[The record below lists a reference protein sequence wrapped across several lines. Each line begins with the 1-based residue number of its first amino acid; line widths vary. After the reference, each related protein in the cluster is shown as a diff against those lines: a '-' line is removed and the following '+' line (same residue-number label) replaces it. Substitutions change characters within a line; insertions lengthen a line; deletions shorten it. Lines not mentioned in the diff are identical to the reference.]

1 MQTLV
6 IYVVIIILFL
16 IIAITVFN
24 ITKSAIREK
33 RISDFSLSKSDLDDE
48 SIIEKISKT
57 FWSFIHFLSKNLG
70 KSRIL
75 EVLSK
80 DYEKY
85 IMTKEENYKNTLDY
99 ITIKILVTI
108 LSIVVVTILMIL
120 KLIPDNYI
128 ILALAIII
136 GFIFPDIIWSINY
149 VNKCH
154 KISNRLYESV
164 IIIADS
170 LPRCSIEEGISKVIN
185 ELDGPIQDE
194 YKKILIDLTYNIN
207 IADAFKRFYK
217 RTKIKEIKTI
227 YHILDIND
235 ENLIES
241 FNLIRTEFDFINEKN
256 NITSNI
262 NSLLN
267 VLSYI
272 YLLVPLILV
281 LMILIINPNYFLII
295 KNYAS
300 GSIYLALIIVIYIM
314 LIVSV
319 RKIMG
324 DRK

>member
-6 IYVVIIILFL
+6 IYIVIIILFL
-16 IIAITVFN
+16 IIALTVYN

-33 RISDFSLSKSDLDDE
+33 RISDFALSKSDLEYE
-48 SIIEKISKT
+48 SIIEKTSKV
-57 FWSFIHFLSKNLG
+57 FWNIIHFLSKNLG

-75 EVLSK
+75 EILAK

-99 ITIKILVTI
+99 MTIKILVTI
-108 LSIVVVTILMIL
+108 LSIMLVTLLMIL
-120 KLIPDNYI
+120 KIIPDNYI
-128 ILALAIII
+128 ILALSIVI
-136 GFIFPDIIWSINY
+136 GFVLPDIIWSINY
-149 VNKCH
+149 VSICH
-154 KISNRLYESV
+154 KISNRLYESI
-164 IIIADS
+164 IIIANS
-170 LPRCSIEEGISKVIN
+170 LTKCSIEESISKVIN

-207 IADAFKRFYK
+207 ISDAFKRFYK

-227 YHILDIND
+227 YHILDISN
-235 ENLIES
+235 ENLAES
-241 FNLIRTEFDFINEKN
+241 FDLIRNEFDIINEKN

-262 NSLLN
+262 NSLLK
-267 VLSYI
+267 VLSYV
-272 YLLVPLILV
+272 YLLIPLFLV
-281 LMILIINPNYFLII
+281 LMILIINPNYFLIL

-300 GSIYLALIIVIYIM
+300 GFIYLMFIIVIYIM
-314 LIVSV
+314 LIISI

>member
-6 IYVVIIILFL
+6 IYSLIIILFL
-16 IIAITVFN
+16 SITLTIFN

-33 RISDFSLSKSDLDDE
+33 RISDFSLSKSDLEDE
-48 SIIEKISKT
+48 SMIEKISKT
-57 FWSFIHFLSKNLG
+57 FWHIIHFLSNNLG
-70 KSRIL
+70 KSHTL

-85 IMTKEENYKNTLDY
+85 IMTKEENYKSTLDY
-99 ITIKILVTI
+99 MTIKILLTI
-108 LSIVVVTILMIL
+108 TSIVLIMTLMLLNI
-120 KLIPDNYI
+120 IPSNYI
-128 ILALAIII
+128 ILALSVII
-136 GFIFPDIIWSINY
+136 GFILPDIVWSLNY

-154 KISNRLYESV
+154 KISNHLYESI

-170 LPRCSIEEGISKVIN
+170 LNRCNIEESISKVIN

-207 IADAFKRFYK
+207 VADAFKRFYK

-227 YHILDIND
+227 YHILDINND
-235 ENLIES
+235 NLIES
-241 FNLIRTEFDFINEKN
+241 FNLIREEFDIINEKN

-262 NSLLN
+262 NSILN
-267 VLSYI
+267 IMSYVYI
-272 YLLVPLILV
+272 LIPLVLV

-295 KNYAS
+295 KQYAS
-300 GSIYLALIIVIYIM
+300 GSLYLILILMVYIM
-314 LIVSV
+314 LVVSV
-319 RKIMG
+319 RKIMR